1 MGKPTAKGAF
11 DMMSF
16 AARLKDLMREQKLTQ
31 KDLAKALGIAPNMV
45 SAYICGKSCPSLPI
59 AVKTARYFGV
69 SLDFITCLTDQRQQ
83 PAAAP
88 KPKPTPKP
96 EPKRQRN
103 DPWRKMAICNSCD
116 WRRRLSAPCGDW
128 DGTAC
133 MYTHETGIF
142 RAAPP
147 TDEHCDYYKSKT
159 ALAGNDSLG
168 GCEK

>member
-11 DMMSF
+11 DIMSF

-31 KDLAKALGIAPNMV
+31 KDLAKELGIAPNMV
-45 SAYICGKSCPSLPI
+45 SAYICGKSCPSLPM

-88 KPKPTPKP
+88 PTP
-96 EPKRQRN
+96 EPKRMRN
-103 DPWRKMAICNSCD
+103 GPWRKMAICNSCD

-142 RAAPP
+142 RSSPP
-147 TDEHCDYYKSKT
+147 TEDGCAYYKSRQR
-159 ALAGNDSLG
+159 
-168 GCEK
+168 